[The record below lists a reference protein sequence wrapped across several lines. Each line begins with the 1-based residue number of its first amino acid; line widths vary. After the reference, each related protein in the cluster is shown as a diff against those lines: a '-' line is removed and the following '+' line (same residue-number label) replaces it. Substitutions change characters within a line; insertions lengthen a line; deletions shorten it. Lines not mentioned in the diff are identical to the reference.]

1 MYRSNMNSYPVILH
15 DIASELGLLVKS
27 SLHVHCRRTKNQQ
40 RRVHFTLELPWSAD
54 KAIQQFGRS
63 HRANQTHPPQY
74 RLLFTPLGG
83 ERRFAAAVARR
94 LESLGALTQVGAVAT
109 DSMCQ

>member
-1 MYRSNMNSYPVILH
+1 MHL
-15 DIASELGLLVKS
+15 
-27 SLHVHCRRTKNQQ
+27 
-40 RRVHFTLELPWSAD
+40 TLELPWSAD

-63 HRANQTHPPQY
+63 HRANQAHPPQY

-94 LESLGALTQVGAVAT
+94 LESLGALTQVAETPYTLDLACLLALASFLWLQTSFSFNWFECVWLGG
-109 DSMCQ
+109 SG